1 MLAFLMDQQIHSA
14 VTEGLRRRG
23 INVLTA
29 FEDGRSAADDDELL
43 QRATALGRVFVSQD
57 QDLLRITRQW
67 RQAGRVFTGVAF
79 GIQQDLDIGGTIEY
93 LEMIAHIMSPEE
105 MQNRVEYIPSRLR
118 RRPL

>member
-14 VTEGLRRRG
+14 VTEGLRWRG

-93 LEMIAHIMSPEE
+93 LLIAHVMPPEE